1 MPGASSGRNFV
12 WLPCLHPAPGFG
24 IWISQSK
31 DRSERTVD
39 REKAQQVTTHPWHP
53 GDGTATDVWGA
64 GLRIPMQLGSPLTH
78 FSPLASRPHSVSAFS
93 LEAVDHFPPTT
104 EWQNVLVPIF
114 IQYCLLWNLVISFP
128 TSYTAP
134 VKCRHRCC

>member
-1 MPGASSGRNFV
+1 MQHCQAHPLGEILSG
-12 WLPCLHPAPGFG
+12 CLAFIRPLDLAFGFHSLRIDLRG
-24 IWISQSK
+24 QLTRK
-31 DRSERTVD
+31 
-39 REKAQQVTTHPWHP
+39 KAQQVTTHPWHP

-93 LEAVDHFPPTT
+93 LEAMDHFPPTT
-104 EWQNVLVPIF
+104 EWQNVLVPLF
-114 IQYCLLWNLVISFP
+114 IQYCLLWNLIISFP

-134 VKCRHRCC
+134 VKC